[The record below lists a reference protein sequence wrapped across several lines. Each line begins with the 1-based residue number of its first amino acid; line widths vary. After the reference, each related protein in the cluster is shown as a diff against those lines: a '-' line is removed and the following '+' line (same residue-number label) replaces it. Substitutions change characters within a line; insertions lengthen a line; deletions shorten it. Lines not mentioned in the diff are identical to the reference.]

1 MESSKLQKSCC
12 GICGGQQVV
21 VSEGAVIGTLYSG
34 KGNKGNSIISL
45 YIYIYIY
52 KSRDF
57 MEIMKLK
64 KKRVPLPE
72 N

>member
-45 YIYIYIY
+45 YIYIT
-52 KSRDF
+52 RFHGDN
-57 MEIMKLK
+57 ETEK
-64 KKRVPLPE
+64 KTGSPP
-72 N
+72 